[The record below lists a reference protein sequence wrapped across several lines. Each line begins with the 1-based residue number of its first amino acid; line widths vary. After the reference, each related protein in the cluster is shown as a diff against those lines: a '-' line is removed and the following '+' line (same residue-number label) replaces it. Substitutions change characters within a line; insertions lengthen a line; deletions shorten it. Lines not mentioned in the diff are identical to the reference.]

1 MLKTIYLV
9 VFYHNLSFYDN
20 KFNQKPL
27 FCEIFENWYFWLRV
41 SRWRHQIPYATI
53 SQPIFDLF
61 LKFLFVCVEEMPS
74 FNLTLESDKSIQ
86 KWLIPEGRVLATS
99 PLVNDV
105 VEKGLVNEGL
115 RTIRCFCHNIQNAVI
130 LQCICIWW
138 RHVFL
143 KNQSLSIF
151 FCTLETSHF

>member
-1 MLKTIYLV
+1 MIKNLTKNHYFASFLKIGIFGFACPDDVIKSHMPPYLSQ
-9 VFYHNLSFYDN
+9 YL
-20 KFNQKPL
+20 
-27 FCEIFENWYFWLRV
+27 IFF
-41 SRWRHQIPYATI
+41 
-53 SQPIFDLF
+53 F
-61 LKFLFVCVEEMPS
+61 KFLFVCVEEMPS

-115 RTIRCFCHNIQNAVI
+115 RTIRCFCHDIQNAVI